1 MIGLQ
6 DQFCEYMF
14 QQAVKNDWKSITEN
28 KSKFLLV
35 SIHAHAPLLGSF
47 FKEGGLP
54 LTSKQVNPNWKAN
67 YSPVYMQTFTGR
79 VILQP
84 EIT

>member
-14 QQAVKNDWKSITEN
+14 QQAVKNDWKSVTEN

-35 SIHAHAPLLGSF
+35 SIHAHAPLLGPF
-47 FKEGGLP
+47 YKEGGLP
-54 LTSKQVNPNWKAN
+54 LASKQVNPNWKAN
-67 YSPVYMQTFTGR
+67 YSPR
-79 VILQP
+79 LQANFHR
-84 EIT
+84 